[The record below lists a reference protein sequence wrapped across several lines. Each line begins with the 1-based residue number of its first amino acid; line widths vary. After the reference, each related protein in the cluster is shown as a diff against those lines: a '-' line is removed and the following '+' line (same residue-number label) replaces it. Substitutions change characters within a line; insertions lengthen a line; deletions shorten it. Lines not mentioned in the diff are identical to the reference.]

1 MNECDDPERKA
12 RDERFDQLI
21 REVPAAIKS
30 FDGRLSKVE
39 AVVDSVEYRVNDLA
53 DKLAR
58 DTGEMKLALQ
68 ANQSAID
75 AHSKLGDVER
85 KHRDESDRLLRDEV
99 RALVVSN
106 GGMKSDIA
114 SLRGTLGF
122 AGQGFITIVVL
133 GAGVGLLC
141 TGHQTEGAWCVGAAL
156 GNSVIGKVFQTRN
169 EPGKKEGLAS

>member
-1 MNECDDPERKA
+1 
-12 RDERFDQLI
+12 
-21 REVPAAIKS
+21 
-30 FDGRLSKVE
+30 
-39 AVVDSVEYRVNDLA
+39 
-53 DKLAR
+53 
-58 DTGEMKLALQ
+58 MKLALQ

>member
-58 DTGEMKLALQ
+58 DT
-68 ANQSAID
+68 
-75 AHSKLGDVER
+75 ER
-85 KHRDESDRLLRDEV
+85 
-99 RALVVSN
+99 
-106 GGMKSDIA
+106 
-114 SLRGTLGF
+114 
-122 AGQGFITIVVL
+122 
-133 GAGVGLLC
+133 
-141 TGHQTEGAWCVGAAL
+141 
-156 GNSVIGKVFQTRN
+156 
-169 EPGKKEGLAS
+169 